1 MVGQFLNLGLSLV
14 TNVEL
19 VLIPIISDPP
29 IPLSELTLFNESTK
43 VN

>member
-19 VLIPIISDPP
+19 VLIPIISHPP

-43 VN
+43 VD